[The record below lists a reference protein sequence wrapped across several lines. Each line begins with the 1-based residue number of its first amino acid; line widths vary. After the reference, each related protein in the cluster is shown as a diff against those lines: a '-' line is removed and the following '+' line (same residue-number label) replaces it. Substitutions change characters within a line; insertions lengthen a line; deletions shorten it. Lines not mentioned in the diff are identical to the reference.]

1 MARMDSLAGL
11 DRTVR
16 RHFKKVLNQLSDEFF
31 IREPLFDQLRIA
43 PLVIEG
49 PQQSWLLLGWHQ
61 SQPTHEELQRFIDFN
76 LALTGMKLLTVKY
89 LAVTDNQPTLFA
101 PDKALPAEVVVIEQR
116 KFFSDGLSYI
126 RNYLTA
132 VSAQQHGRMK
142 KTLFAETAIHASC
155 TTRRALLTHDNSA
168 SLQRFFLDYDQELA
182 TRFDMLDEAEA
193 TSGLAEDFS
202 VRLINGVAGSGKT
215 LILINRALLFCK
227 KYPDKKVLLII
238 HNKPVT
244 ADIQYRINHWLG
256 GKPQNLTIHTFH
268 AFALAQQKR
277 VAGNVRP
284 LFNDKELKPFKGWV
298 LGQGREQR
306 ARLTLTDAQLWDE
319 IEYINEYLIAD
330 REAYLSYER
339 HGRGFALQKNQRMDV
354 WDLYELAMAAMS
366 GPQGYLPGLYIRELA
381 LSKQTAAFRKY
392 DHVLVDEAQFFA
404 PSWLQLVRQ
413 SLTPGGSIFICADPN
428 QGFLKSRLSW
438 KSVGFNVRGRTKKL
452 SYSYRTT
459 YEIMLAANTLLEFMD
474 ENSDDFVRPDLARM
488 ERGSPPQ
495 VVYSRTT
502 QDEQQ
507 RFLNELKYC
516 LADGE
521 LPLQQIMVLC
531 SETYKPWTLKGLIEQ
546 ELGRH
551 TVVNCNDRQ
560 DLQNLGNKIRLM
572 SINSCTGMEAGVTF
586 VLGVGALL
594 NRARSLD
601 FDTDERELAYRESI
615 RKLYV
620 SMTRAGQ
627 KLVIFSTE
635 KLPDSLDGLV
645 EFSGVELV

>member
-1 MARMDSLAGL
+1 MAHMDSLSGL

-16 RHFKKVLNQLSDEFF
+16 RHFKKVLKQLSDDFF

-49 PQQSWLLLGWHQ
+49 PQHSWVLLGWHK
-61 SQPTHEELQRFIDFN
+61 SQPTQEELQRFIDFN
-76 LALTGMKLLTVKY
+76 VALVGMNFQAVKY
-89 LAVTDNQPTLFA
+89 LAVTDKQPALFA
-101 PDKALPAEVVVIEQR
+101 PDKAVPAEIVVIEQK
-116 KFFSDGLSYI
+116 KFFSDGLAYI
-126 RNYLTA
+126 YNYLTE
-132 VSAQQHGRMK
+132 VSSEQHSRMK
-142 KTLFAETAIHASC
+142 KTLFAETAIHARC
-155 TTRRALLTHDNSA
+155 TTRRTALEHDNSA
-168 SLQRFFLDYDQELA
+168 ALQRFFLDYDQELA

-193 TSGLAEDFS
+193 TRGLPEDFS

-227 KYPDKKVLLII
+227 KYPHKRVLLII

-244 ADIQYRINHWLG
+244 ADIQYRIDQWLG
-256 GKPQNLTIHTFH
+256 GKPDNLTIRTFH
-268 AFALAQQKR
+268 AFALAQQRR
-277 VAGNVRP
+277 VTGGVKP
-284 LFNDKELKPFKGWV
+284 LFSEKDLKPFKERV
-298 LGQGREQR
+298 LYQGREQR
-306 ARLTLTDAQLWDE
+306 ARLRLTDAQLWDE
-319 IEYINEYLIAD
+319 IEYIDEYLIAD
-330 REAYLSYER
+330 RQTYLGYER

-354 WDLYELAMAAMS
+354 WALYELAVKAMS
-366 GPQGYLPGLYIRELA
+366 ATQGYLPSHYIRQLA
-381 LSKQTAAFRKY
+381 LTEQAAALQKY

-413 SLTPGGSIFICADPN
+413 SLSEGGSIFICADPN

-474 ENSDDFVRPDLARM
+474 ENAEDFVKPDLARM

-495 VVYSRTT
+495 VVYSTAP

-507 RFLNELKYC
+507 RFLNELKQC
-516 LADGE
+516 VINDE
-521 LPLQQIMVLC
+521 IPMQQMLVLC
-531 SETYKPWTLKGLIEQ
+531 SESYSPWTLKALIEQ
-546 ELGRH
+546 KLGRH
-551 TVVNCNDRQ
+551 TVVNCNDPQ
-560 DLQNLGNKIRLM
+560 DIQQLGDKIRLM
-572 SINSCTGMEAGVTF
+572 NINSCTGMEAGVTF

-601 FDTDERELAYRESI
+601 LNTEERELAYRESI

-620 SMTRAGQ
+620 AMTRAGQ
-627 KLVIFSTE
+627 KLVLFSTE
-635 KLPDSLDGLV
+635 KLPDSVNHLV
-645 EFSGVELV
+645 EFSGAEFA